1 MKKNTQKESE
11 DIRAKRSHDYTPRR
25 HTHEVKPTKMREL
38 EATIDHAT
46 TQQEQK
52 QWNEDIESN
61 QQQRSST

>member
-1 MKKNTQKESE
+1 MKKKIHKRKAKIYARKEVT
-11 DIRAKRSHDYTPRR
+11 IIHHDG
-25 HTHEVKPTKMREL
+25 THEVKPTKMREL